1 MKLTKE
7 QLMLSE
13 LRAFPVTM
21 IPDNDVTDS
30 TLTAAITANEELINL
45 GYTLSAK
52 DIITLARCGELYEFV
67 SRFKDALGDVKA
79 KPMYPNFPTQVMD
92 MDVAT
97 FRFHQVMHYFSTYGA
112 EMFFGLNVSDGW
124 LPSVEDTPKI
134 NDDNT
139 LLKAKTIQLVDRYAA
154 DEFIYKRI
162 LSKCER
168 VTEKESMLLSYA
180 IPNVHPHIVKETS
193 IPFKENIMP
202 VFYEI
207 FKSDA
212 EGVGSETKVVMLSA
226 LCKHTGDVFKCID
239 YTLTRCKYH
248 FRTAQKR
255 VLVHLLEQY
264 PLNDFKENIILSNK
278 KSNRTE
284 LLLRYLDFNAYA
296 KLPVFKTIVKE
307 LRSGELR
314 SWMSGV
320 ETRLANRDASALEM
334 LAKRPGIMLRSIT
347 RLLRLGYTPQLILD
361 YILPHAGELRTQTIV
376 SIINAFGEK
385 LNKIYSN
392 ESNDDKTEVT
402 NVIGICKTVL
412 VENLKSKK
420 TDLCDKKV
428 FLDFSEYDI
437 EHSVIE
443 TNDKSDEGGYIRS
456 GISYK
461 IPENVH
467 RMRFFVY
474 WNHRGR
480 SDVDLHSSMVD
491 ASGEQYSIGWNSNFK
506 DRVSVFSGDITHS
519 NATEYIDIDLDA
531 AEKNEIDIVRSSI
544 NLYSAYDASTL
555 GELDECYV
563 GCMGVSDLGETVK
576 LYNPK
581 NCFFT
586 HNITAKSRCID
597 YGYIDVKNRCITV
610 IAKPSDGTYNYSKRT
625 DPALSIKD
633 YLNTFLDGQGCEIV
647 DKREDADYVLIMA
660 KPNKD
665 NEISL
670 IDNNFFMDA

>member
-30 TLTAAITANEELINL
+30 TLTVAITVNEELINL

-112 EMFFGLNVSDGW
+112 ELFFGLNVSEGW
-124 LPSVEDTPKI
+124 LPNVEDTPKI

-180 IPNVHPHIVKETS
+180 IPVIHPHIVKETA

-212 EGVGSETKVVMLSA
+212 EDVRFETKVVMLNA

-239 YTLTRCKYH
+239 YCLTRCKYH
-248 FRTAQKR
+248 FRTSQKR
-255 VLVHLLEQY
+255 VLVRLLEQY

-278 KSNRTE
+278 KANRTE
-284 LLLRYLDFNAYA
+284 LLLRYLDFNTYS
-296 KLPVFKTIVKE
+296 KIPVFKTIVKE

-320 ETRLANRDASALEM
+320 EARLANRDASALEM

-385 LNKIYSN
+385 LHKIYSN

-402 NVIGICKTVL
+402 NVIGMCKTVL

-428 FLDFSEYDI
+428 FLDFSEYDL

-491 ASGEQYSIGWNSNFK
+491 ASGAQYSIGWNSNFK

-519 NATEYIDIDLDA
+519 NAAEYIDIDLDA

-563 GCMGVSDLGETVK
+563 GCMGVSDFGEKVK

-586 HNITAKSRCID
+586 HNITSKTKCID

-610 IAKPSDGTYNYSKRT
+610 IAKPSAGTYNYSKRT
-625 DPALSIKD
+625 DPVLSIKE
-633 YLNTFLDGQGCEIV
+633 YLNTLIDGQGCEIV

-670 IDNNFFMDA
+670 IDNNFFMD

>member
-112 EMFFGLNVSDGW
+112 ELFFGLNVSDGW
-124 LPSVEDTPKI
+124 LPNVEDTPKI

-168 VTEKESMLLSYA
+168 GTEKESMLLSYA
-180 IPNVHPHIVKETS
+180 IPVIHPHIVKETA

-212 EGVGSETKVVMLSA
+212 EDVRFETKVVMLNA

-239 YTLTRCKYH
+239 YCLTRCKYH
-248 FRTAQKR
+248 FRTSQKR
-255 VLVHLLEQY
+255 VLVRLLEQY

-278 KSNRTE
+278 KANRTE
-284 LLLRYLDFNAYA
+284 LLLRYLDFNTYA

-320 ETRLANRDASALEM
+320 EARLANRDASALEM

-347 RLLRLGYTPQLILD
+347 RLLRLGYTPHLILD

-376 SIINAFGEK
+376 SIIN
-385 LNKIYSN
+385 
-392 ESNDDKTEVT
+392 
-402 NVIGICKTVL
+402 VIWHL
-412 VENLKSKK
+412 
-420 TDLCDKKV
+420 
-428 FLDFSEYDI
+428 
-437 EHSVIE
+437 
-443 TNDKSDEGGYIRS
+443 
-456 GISYK
+456 
-461 IPENVH
+461 
-467 RMRFFVY
+467 
-474 WNHRGR
+474 
-480 SDVDLHSSMVD
+480 
-491 ASGEQYSIGWNSNFK
+491 
-506 DRVSVFSGDITHS
+506 
-519 NATEYIDIDLDA
+519 
-531 AEKNEIDIVRSSI
+531 
-544 NLYSAYDASTL
+544 
-555 GELDECYV
+555 
-563 GCMGVSDLGETVK
+563 
-576 LYNPK
+576 
-581 NCFFT
+581 
-586 HNITAKSRCID
+586 
-597 YGYIDVKNRCITV
+597 
-610 IAKPSDGTYNYSKRT
+610 
-625 DPALSIKD
+625 
-633 YLNTFLDGQGCEIV
+633 
-647 DKREDADYVLIMA
+647 
-660 KPNKD
+660 
-665 NEISL
+665 
-670 IDNNFFMDA
+670 

>member
-30 TLTAAITANEELINL
+30 TLTAAITVNEELINL

-52 DIITLARCGELYEFV
+52 DIIILAKCGELYEFV

-97 FRFHQVMHYFSTYGA
+97 FRFHQVMHYFSTYGV
-112 EMFFGLNVSDGW
+112 ELFFDLNVSEGW
-124 LPSVEDTPKI
+124 LPNVEDTPKI

-139 LLKAKTIQLVDRYAA
+139 LLKAKTIQLVDRYVE

-180 IPNVHPHIVKETS
+180 IPVIHPHIVKETA

-212 EGVGSETKVVMLSA
+212 EDVRFETKVVMLNA
-226 LCKHTGDVFKCID
+226 ICKHTGDVFKCID
-239 YTLTRCKYH
+239 YCLTRCKYH
-248 FRTAQKR
+248 FRTSQKR
-255 VLVHLLEQY
+255 VLVRLLEQY

-278 KSNRTE
+278 KADRTE
-284 LLLRYLDFNAYA
+284 LLLRYLDFNTYS
-296 KLPVFKTIVKE
+296 KIPVFKTIVE
-307 LRSGELR
+307 QLRSGELR
-314 SWMSGV
+314 SWMSSV

-347 RLLRLGYTPQLILD
+347 RLLRLGYTPNLILD

-376 SIINAFGEK
+376 SIINVIGERVQTEEYGYSK
-385 LNKIYSN
+385 ALEYSN
-392 ESNDDKTEVT
+392 TVS
-402 NVIGICKTVL
+402 ICRSIL

-420 TDLCDKKV
+420 TDLYDKKV
-428 FLDFSEYDI
+428 FLDFSEYDL

-474 WNHRGR
+474 WNHRDR

-491 ASGEQYSIGWNSNFK
+491 ASGAQYSIGWNSNFK
-506 DRVSVFSGDITHS
+506 DKVSVFSGDITHS
-519 NATEYIDIDLDA
+519 NAAEYIDIDLDA

-544 NLYSAYDASTL
+544 NLFSAYGASTL

-563 GCMGVSDLGETVK
+563 GCMGVSDLGEKVK
-576 LYNPK
+576 LYNPR

-586 HNITAKSRCID
+586 HSITAKSRVID
-597 YGYIDVKNRCITV
+597 YGYIDVKSRCITV
-610 IAKPSDGTYNYSKRT
+610 IAKPSEGTYNYSKRT
-625 DPALSIKD
+625 DPALSIKE
-633 YLNTFLDGQGCEIV
+633 YLNALLNAQACEIV
-647 DKREDADYVLIMA
+647 DKREDADYVLIMT
-660 KPNKD
+660 KPNKG

-670 IDNNFFMDA
+670 IDNNFFMD

>member
-1 MKLTKE
+1 MKISLNN
-7 QLMLSE
+7 LLLSE

-30 TLTAAITANEELINL
+30 TLTTAITANEELINL

-52 DIITLARCGELYEFV
+52 DIITLAKCGELYEFV

-92 MDVAT
+92 MSEAT

-112 EMFFGLNVSDGW
+112 ELFFGLNVSDGW
-124 LPSVEDTPKI
+124 LPNVEDTPKI

-139 LLKAKTIQLVDRYAA
+139 LLRAKTIQLVDRYEA

-180 IPNVHPHIVKETS
+180 IPAVHPHTIKETA

-212 EGVGSETKVVMLSA
+212 DDVRFETKVVMLNA

-255 VLVHLLEQY
+255 VLVRLLEQY

-278 KSNRTE
+278 KANRTE
-284 LLLRYLDFNAYA
+284 LLLRYLDFNTYS
-296 KLPVFKTIVKE
+296 KIPVFKTIVKE

-320 ETRLANRDASALEM
+320 EARLANRDASALEM
-334 LAKRPGIMLRSIT
+334 LAKRPGIILRSIT
-347 RLLRLGYTPQLILD
+347 RLLRLGYTSQLILD

-376 SIINAFGEK
+376 SIINVVGKRVQTEEYDYGKALE
-385 LNKIYSN
+385 YSN
-392 ESNDDKTEVT
+392 TIS
-402 NVIGICKTVL
+402 ICRSIL
-412 VENLKSKK
+412 AENLNAKETMLSGKR
-420 TDLCDKKV
+420 V
-428 FLDFSEYDI
+428 FFDFSEYDL

-461 IPENVH
+461 IPDNVH

-491 ASGEQYSIGWNSNFK
+491 EGGRQYSIGWNSNFK

-519 NATEYIDIDLDA
+519 NAAEYIDIDLDA

-563 GCMGVSDLGETVK
+563 GCMGVSDFGETVK

-586 HNITAKSRCID
+586 HNITAKSRGID

-610 IAKPSDGTYNYSKRT
+610 IAKPSSGTYNYSKRT
-625 DPALSIKD
+625 DPVLSIKE
-633 YLNTFLDGQGCEIV
+633 YLNTLLDGQDCEIV
-647 DKREDADYVLIMA
+647 DKREDADCVLIMA

-670 IDNNFFMDA
+670 IDNNFFMD

>member
-1 MKLTKE
+1 
-7 QLMLSE
+7 ML
-13 LRAFPVTM
+13 
-21 IPDNDVTDS
+21 N
-30 TLTAAITANEELINL
+30 
-45 GYTLSAK
+45 
-52 DIITLARCGELYEFV
+52 
-67 SRFKDALGDVKA
+67 
-79 KPMYPNFPTQVMD
+79 
-92 MDVAT
+92 
-97 FRFHQVMHYFSTYGA
+97 
-112 EMFFGLNVSDGW
+112 
-124 LPSVEDTPKI
+124 
-134 NDDNT
+134 
-139 LLKAKTIQLVDRYAA
+139 
-154 DEFIYKRI
+154 
-162 LSKCER
+162 
-168 VTEKESMLLSYA
+168 
-180 IPNVHPHIVKETS
+180 
-193 IPFKENIMP
+193 
-202 VFYEI
+202 
-207 FKSDA
+207 
-212 EGVGSETKVVMLSA
+212 A

-255 VLVHLLEQY
+255 VLVRLLEQY

-278 KSNRTE
+278 KANRTE
-284 LLLRYLDFNAYA
+284 LLLRYLDFNTYA
-296 KLPVFKTIVKE
+296 KMPVFKTIVKE

-320 ETRLANRDASALEM
+320 EARLENRDASALEM

-347 RLLRLGYTPQLILD
+347 RLLRLGYTSHLILD

-376 SIINAFGEK
+376 SIINVIGERVQTEEYDYSK
-385 LNKIYSN
+385 ALEYSN
-392 ESNDDKTEVT
+392 TLS
-402 NVIGICKTVL
+402 ICQSIL
-412 VENLKSKK
+412 AENLKAKK
-420 TDLCDKKV
+420 TMLSCKRI
-428 FLDFSEYDI
+428 FLDFPEYDL

-480 SDVDLHSSMVD
+480 SDVDLHSSMLD
-491 ASGEQYSIGWNSNFK
+491 ADGRQSSIGWNSNFK
-506 DRVSVFSGDITHS
+506 DKVGVFSGDITHS
-519 NATEYIDIDLDA
+519 NAAEYIDIDLDA

-586 HNITAKSRCID
+586 HNITSKTKCID

-610 IAKPSDGTYNYSKRT
+610 IAKPSAGTYNYSKRT
-625 DPALSIKD
+625 DPVLSIKE
-633 YLNTFLDGQGCEIV
+633 YLNTLLDGQGCEIV
-647 DKREDADYVLIMA
+647 DKREDADYVLIMT

-670 IDNNFFMDA
+670 IDNNFFMD

>member
-112 EMFFGLNVSDGW
+112 ELFFGLNVSEGW
-124 LPSVEDTPKI
+124 LPNVENTPKI

-180 IPNVHPHIVKETS
+180 IQAVHPHIVKETA

-212 EGVGSETKVVMLSA
+212 ETKVVMLNA
-226 LCKHTGDVFKCID
+226 LCKHTGDVFKCVD

-278 KSNRTE
+278 KASRTE

-320 ETRLANRDASALEM
+320 ETRLANRDVSALEM
-334 LAKRPGIMLRSIT
+334 IAKRPGIMLRSIT

-361 YILPHAGELRTQTIV
+361 YILPHTGELRTQTIV

-385 LNKIYSN
+385 LNKIYLH

-402 NVIGICKTVL
+402 NVIGICKTIL
-412 VENLKSKK
+412 VENLRSKK
-420 TDLCDKKV
+420 TNLCNKKV
-428 FLDFSEYDI
+428 FLDFSEYDL

-491 ASGEQYSIGWNSNFK
+491 ASGAQYSIGWNSNFK

-519 NATEYIDIDLDA
+519 NAAEYIDIDLDA

-610 IAKPSDGTYNYSKRT
+610 IAKPSSGTYNYSKRT
-625 DPALSIKD
+625 DPVLSIKE
-633 YLNTFLDGQGCEIV
+633 YLNTLLDGQGCEIV

-660 KPNKD
+660 KPNKN

-670 IDNNFFMDA
+670 IDNNFFMD

>member
-52 DIITLARCGELYEFV
+52 DIITLARCSELYEFV

-112 EMFFGLNVSDGW
+112 ELFFGLNVSEGW
-124 LPSVEDTPKI
+124 LPNVENTPKI

-180 IPNVHPHIVKETS
+180 IQAVHPHIVKETA

-212 EGVGSETKVVMLSA
+212 ETKVVMLNA
-226 LCKHTGDVFKCID
+226 LCKHTGDVFKCVD

-278 KSNRTE
+278 KASRTE

-320 ETRLANRDASALEM
+320 ETRLANRDVSALEM
-334 LAKRPGIMLRSIT
+334 IAKRPGIMLRSIT
-347 RLLRLGYTPQLILD
+347 RLLRLGYTQQLILD
-361 YILPHAGELRTQTIV
+361 YILPHTGELRTQTIV

-385 LNKIYSN
+385 LNKIYLH

-402 NVIGICKTVL
+402 NVIGICKTIL
-412 VENLKSKK
+412 VENLRSKK
-420 TDLCDKKV
+420 TNLCNKKV
-428 FLDFSEYDI
+428 FLDFSEYDL

-491 ASGEQYSIGWNSNFK
+491 ASGAQYSIGWNSNFK

-519 NATEYIDIDLDA
+519 NAAEYIDIDLDA

-610 IAKPSDGTYNYSKRT
+610 IAKPSSGTYNYSKRT
-625 DPALSIKD
+625 DPVLSIKE
-633 YLNTFLDGQGCEIV
+633 YLNTLLDGQGCEIV

-660 KPNKD
+660 KPNKN

-670 IDNNFFMDA
+670 IDNNFFMD